1 LNVNTAP
8 TPTTA
13 NKMQLKRYMKKL
25 LLLLPIIALLF
36 LVACNNESNNQP
48 EEQAKDTAMKFSINE
63 QPFGSYEGENITKY
77 MLTNPGGMQ
86 VGIINY
92 GGTITDIITTDK
104 AGNKGNVV
112 LGFDSLT
119 GYLQKGNP
127 YFGSLVGRYGNR
139 IANGKF
145 TLDGQQYTLAGNNNG
160 NSLHGGNKG
169 YDKVVWKAEKL
180 PGDSSLQLTY
190 LSKDGEE
197 GYPGNLTVKV
207 VYTLGADN
215 GLKIDYTATTD
226 KATPVNLTNHAYYN
240 LSAGKDSSILN
251 HDLMINAD
259 KFTEVNDKLIPTG
272 KLPEV
277 KDGPMDFTSSK
288 MIGKEIQQVE
298 GGYDHNWILN
308 KKGNGLEKAAE
319 LYEPASGR
327 VMEVWTTEPGIQFYS
342 GNFLNGSLTNTRNGA
357 KYVKHAG
364 LCLETQHYPDS
375 PNQPAFPSTILKPG
389 ETYRQTTV
397 YKFSTR

>member
-1 LNVNTAP
+1 
-8 TPTTA
+8 
-13 NKMQLKRYMKKL
+13 MKKQIQL
-25 LLLLPIIALLF
+25 VSIISLF
-36 LVACNNESNNQP
+36 FLFACNNESKNKA
-48 EEQAKDTAMKFSINE
+48 EETEKETTMKSSITE
-63 QPFGSYEGENITKY
+63 QPFGTYEGETITKY
-77 MLTNPGGMQ
+77 TLTNAGGMQ
-86 VGIINY
+86 VGILNY
-92 GGTITDIITTDK
+92 GGTITDIITGDK

-112 LGFDSLT
+112 LGFDSLS

-127 YFGSLVGRYGNR
+127 YFGSLIGRYGNR

-145 TLDGQQYTLAGNNNG
+145 TLDGKEYTLAGNNGG

-197 GYPGNLTVKV
+197 GYPGNLDIKV

-215 GLKIDYTATTD
+215 GLKIDYTAITD

-240 LSAGKDSSILN
+240 LSAGSDSTILG
-251 HDLMINAD
+251 HELILYAD
-259 KFTEVNDKLIPTG
+259 KFTEVNDNLIPTG
-272 KLPEV
+272 KLPDV
-277 KDGPMDFTSSK
+277 KGGPMDFTSSK
-288 MIGKEIQQVE
+288 MIGKEIGQVK
-298 GGYDHNWILN
+298 GGYDHNWILV
-308 KKGNGLEKAAE
+308 KKGNELGKAAE
-319 LYEPASGR
+319 LSDPTSGR

-342 GNFLNGSLTNTRNGA
+342 GNFLNGILTNTRNGA
-357 KYVKHAG
+357 SYVKHAG

-375 PNQPAFPSTILKPG
+375 PNQPSFPTTILKPG
-389 ETYRQTTV
+389 ETYRQTTI

>member
-1 LNVNTAP
+1 
-8 TPTTA
+8 
-13 NKMQLKRYMKKL
+13 MKKQIQL
-25 LLLLPIIALLF
+25 VSFISLF
-36 LVACNNESNNQP
+36 FLFACNNESNNKA
-48 EEQAKDTAMKFSINE
+48 EETAKETTMKSSITEQA
-63 QPFGSYEGENITKY
+63 FGTYEGETITKY
-77 MLTNPGGMQ
+77 TLTNAGGMQ

-92 GGTITDIITTDK
+92 GGTITDIITADK

-112 LGFDSLT
+112 LGFDSLS

-145 TLDGQQYTLAGNNNG
+145 TLDGKEYTLAGNNGG

-197 GYPGNLTVKV
+197 GYPGNLNIKV

-240 LSAGKDSSILN
+240 LSAGKDSTILG
-251 HDLMINAD
+251 HDLMLNAD
-259 KFTEVNDKLIPTG
+259 KFTEVNDNLIPTG
-272 KLPEV
+272 KLPDV
-277 KDGPMDFTSSK
+277 KGGPMDFTSSK
-288 MIGKEIQQVE
+288 MIGKEIQQVK

-308 KKGNGLEKAAE
+308 KKGNELEKAAE
-319 LYEPASGR
+319 LFDATSGR

-342 GNFLNGSLTNTRNGA
+342 GNFLNGTLINTRGGA
-357 KYVKHAG
+357 SYVKHAG

-375 PNQPAFPSTILKPG
+375 PNQPSFPTTILKPG
-389 ETYRQTTV
+389 ETYRQTTI

>member
-1 LNVNTAP
+1 
-8 TPTTA
+8 
-13 NKMQLKRYMKKL
+13 MKKL
-25 LLLLPIIALLF
+25 YQLLSIIVLLF

-48 EEQAKDTAMKFSINE
+48 EEQAKDTTMKFSITE
-63 QPFGSYEGENITKY
+63 EPFGSHEGENITKY
-77 MLTNPGGMQ
+77 VLTNPGGMQ
-86 VGIINY
+86 VGILNY

-104 AGNKGNVV
+104 AGNNGNVV
-112 LGFDSLT
+112 LGFDSLS

-145 TLDGQQYTLAGNNNG
+145 TLDGKQYTLAGNNGG

-197 GYPGNLTVKV
+197 GYPGNLNIKV
-207 VYTLGADN
+207 VYTLGTDN

-240 LSAGKDSSILN
+240 LSAGKDSTILGHN
-251 HDLMINAD
+251 LMINAD
-259 KFTEVNDKLIPTG
+259 KFTEVNANLIPTG

-277 KDGPMDFTSSK
+277 KGGPMDFTSSK
-288 MIGKEIQQVE
+288 MIGKEIQQVK

-308 KKGNGLEKAAE
+308 KKGNDLEKAAE
-319 LYEPASGR
+319 LYDPTSGR
-327 VMEVWTTEPGIQFYS
+327 LMEVWTTEPGVQFYS
-342 GNFLNGSLTNTRNGA
+342 GNFLNGTLTNTRGGA
-357 KYVKHAG
+357 SYVKHAG

-375 PNQPAFPSTILKPG
+375 PNQPAFPTTILKPG